1 MDEHTDVV
9 AANTR
14 VVTARRYRADGRF
27 DELDAIEPSTA
38 VSEVSAPG
46 DGFLWI
52 GLVDPP
58 SAELE
63 QLRRELGL
71 HVLAVQDA
79 ETGRQQPKVQWFD
92 GQLFVVLW
100 ALHPRETRIDTTVSE
115 VYLFARDGLLVSVER
130 TAGGR
135 RLGVADVLSAAD
147 PEILGM
153 GSLGGVHAVVAAA
166 VRGYLA
172 VGASIEDELEALEDQ
187 VFDADQRN
195 DALRIYNLRRQI
207 GKVDRAVS
215 ALATTFAASQ
225 TKLEDYAARQPAL
238 VPYVLDVIED
248 LSSAARLTADQDA
261 ALDGVIST
269 HENSIQIQ
277 QNIDSRKISAV
288 AALLAIP
295 AVVSGLYTIPNIP
308 GSTLPYNWVLAV
320 AVILGLEVWAFL
332 TLRQRGWL

>member
-1 MDEHTDVV
+1 MDEHTEVV

-14 VVTARRYRADGRF
+14 VVTARRYRADGKF

-100 ALHPRETRIDTTVSE
+100 ALHPEKTRIDTVVSE

-130 TAGGR
+130 TSGGR
-135 RLGVADVLSAAD
+135 RLDVGSVLTAAD
-147 PEILGM
+147 PQILGM

-172 VGASIEDELEALEDQ
+172 AGAAIEDELEALEDQ
-187 VFDADQRN
+187 VFDADQSN
-195 DALRIYNLRRQI
+195 DARRIYGLRRQI

-225 TKLEDYAARQPAL
+225 TKLEDYASRQPAL

-248 LSSAARLTADQDA
+248 LSSAARLTASQDA

-277 QNIDSRKISAV
+277 QNIDSRKISAI
-288 AALLAIP
+288 AALIAIP

-308 GSTLPYNWVLAV
+308 GASLPYNWVLAV
-320 AVILGLEVWAFL
+320 AVILGLEVWSYLAL
-332 TLRQRGWL
+332 KRRKWL